1 MEIKIKAC
9 KLYGVYVF
17 ELNRMIWQDLF
28 AWYDKNLPKVAFL
41 SNGHTLL
48 GKNNK
53 NCYWYTL
60 FLQLNWKKCRI
71 KVKSVRKLKRQFF
84 ELVILRPFLVILFI
98 ANYINIFHKTEV
110 LTVILRC
117 LMSLNLNWIKS
128 YDINYKLFWQLC
140 FSILEEKKAS
150 KMAIFW
156 PFVVFFWQLH
166 RYLSQNWDSEGHFE
180 VLSVSKS

>member
-1 MEIKIKAC
+1 MWLEQIRCLLCVFVQIGSLYEAFVLKMVLMRDLFFYGLFGSKVWSEIKETTFQ
-9 KLYGVYVF
+9 V
-17 ELNRMIWQDLF
+17 
-28 AWYDKNLPKVAFL
+28 
-41 SNGHTLL
+41 GHFTTIS
-48 GKNNK
+48 GH
-53 NCYWYTL
+53 
-60 FLQLNWKKCRI
+60 
-71 KVKSVRKLKRQFF
+71 S
-84 ELVILRPFLVILFI
+84 I

-110 LTVILRC
+110 PTVILRC

-166 RYLSQNWDSEGHFE
+166 RYLSQNWDSDGHFE

>member
-1 MEIKIKAC
+1 MSRIYSPIYRVFVNDVLEFLPEKKTGYKVCSEIKETTFW
-9 KLYGVYVF
+9 V
-17 ELNRMIWQDLF
+17 
-28 AWYDKNLPKVAFL
+28 
-41 SNGHTLL
+41 GHFRTIS
-48 GKNNK
+48 GH
-53 NCYWYTL
+53 
-60 FLQLNWKKCRI
+60 
-71 KVKSVRKLKRQFF
+71 SV
-84 ELVILRPFLVILFI
+84 
-98 ANYINIFHKTEV
+98 ANYISIFHKTEV
-110 LTVILRC
+110 PTIILRC

-166 RYLSQNWDSEGHFE
+166 RYLSQNWDSDGHFE

>member
-1 MEIKIKAC
+1 MGLKAQSWKGRCENQCVHTSDTWSKVWSEIKETTFQ
-9 KLYGVYVF
+9 V
-17 ELNRMIWQDLF
+17 
-28 AWYDKNLPKVAFL
+28 
-41 SNGHTLL
+41 GHFMTIS
-48 GKNNK
+48 GH
-53 NCYWYTL
+53 
-60 FLQLNWKKCRI
+60 
-71 KVKSVRKLKRQFF
+71 S
-84 ELVILRPFLVILFI
+84 I

-110 LTVILRC
+110 PMVILRC

-166 RYLSQNWDSEGHFE
+166 RYLSQNWDSDSHFE

>member
-1 MEIKIKAC
+1 MKNGVTEGVTSGSDPHDTSLHVLGLFWVHPSTYVSIILLKTSKNCPFSDPTHLFTDVIFSSKVCSEIKETTFR
-9 KLYGVYVF
+9 V
-17 ELNRMIWQDLF
+17 
-28 AWYDKNLPKVAFL
+28 
-41 SNGHTLL
+41 GHFTTIS
-48 GKNNK
+48 GH
-53 NCYWYTL
+53 
-60 FLQLNWKKCRI
+60 
-71 KVKSVRKLKRQFF
+71 S
-84 ELVILRPFLVILFI
+84 I

-110 LTVILRC
+110 PTVILRC